1 MIDFHSTLIKKSIYH
16 IVNEYLDQNDL
27 KELIKQF
34 VDFQS
39 EKGFPF
45 GELLILHYRM
55 FNGVDTEEIYSIAAA
70 VEMLILSFDIL
81 DDFEDADCSD
91 KPWLTEPKL
100 ALNVT
105 MTLPFLSLSAI
116 GNTHFK
122 NKDKSH
128 TLLMKYPLK
137 SVQGQHKDLLNSCQ
151 NESDYIEMSVE
162 KSGSLVALVC
172 EVGAVLATDDDPVT
186 IETYAKY
193 IGLIGQ
199 INNDLED
206 IKNWNQK
213 NDLLNKKYSL
223 PIIYLLNCED
233 EKVQTISDYYQN
245 KVIKEDIIKNHE
257 SIYKKFV
264 ETGAITYTE
273 VIKRIYQNK
282 VLAQL
287 KGLNIDP
294 YYIDQLLKYIY

>member
-16 IVNEYLDQNDL
+16 IVNEYIDQNDL
-27 KELIKQF
+27 KELIQQF

-55 FNGVDTEEIYSIAAA
+55 FNGIDTEEIYSIAAA
-70 VEMLILSFDIL
+70 VEILILSFDIL

-91 KPWLTEPKL
+91 KPWLREPKL
-100 ALNVT
+100 ALNTT
-105 MTLPFLSLSAI
+105 MTLPFLSLSAVR
-116 GNTHFK
+116 NTHFK
-122 NKDKSH
+122 NKDKSLA
-128 TLLMKYPLK
+128 LLMKYPLK
-137 SVQGQHKDLLNSCQ
+137 SVQGQHKDLLNSCR

-172 EVGAVLATDDDPVT
+172 EVGAVLATDKYPVA
-186 IETYAKY
+186 IESYAKN

-223 PIIYLLNCED
+223 PIIYLLNCQD
-233 EKVQTISDYYQN
+233 EEAQLIRDYYFN
-245 KVIKEDIIKNHE
+245 KVNKEKIIKNQE
-257 SIYKKFV
+257 LINNKFV

-273 VIKRIYQNK
+273 VFKKIYQNK

-287 KGLNIDP
+287 KCLNIDH